1 MPMTPAEVERK
12 VRQLD
17 NDVQS
22 IYELLMAIQSTQ
34 TRHTNRLHEL
44 GEDIGSLVAKLDALD
59 TKVDSLDGRVASLD
73 TKVGALDT
81 KVGALD
87 TKVDSLDT
95 KVDSLDTKVDS
106 LGTQMSE
113 VLELLRAR

>member
-17 NDVQS
+17 HDVQS
-22 IYELLMAIQSTQ
+22 IYELLMTIQSTQ

-44 GEDIGSLVAKLDALD
+44 GEDVGSLGTRVDNLDTKVDALD
-59 TKVDSLDGRVASLD
+59 TKVDNLD
-73 TKVGALDT
+73 TKVD
-81 KVGALD
+81 ALD
-87 TKVDSLDT
+87 TKVDALDT
-95 KVDSLDTKVDS
+95 KVDA
-106 LGTQMSE
+106 LGTQMGE

>member
-1 MPMTPAEVERK
+1 MTPAEVERK

-22 IYELLMAIQSTQ
+22 IYELLMGIQSTQ

-44 GEDIGSLVAKLDALD
+44 GEDLGSLDA
-59 TKVDSLDGRVASLD
+59 
-73 TKVGALDT
+73 
-81 KVGALD
+81 
-87 TKVDSLDT
+87 KVDSLDT

-106 LGTQMSE
+106 LGTQMDE
-113 VLELLRAR
+113 VLQLLRAR

>member
-44 GEDIGSLVAKLDALD
+44 GEDVGSLGAKLDALD
-59 TKVDSLDGRVASLD
+59 TKVDSLDDRVESLD

-81 KVGALD
+81 KVDVLD
-87 TKVDSLDT
+87 VKVG
-95 KVDSLDTKVDS
+95 SLDTKVDS

>member
-22 IYELLMAIQSTQ
+22 IYELVMGIQLTQ
-34 TRHTNRLHEL
+34 TRHTNRLQEL
-44 GEDIGSLVAKLDALD
+44 GEDIGALS
-59 TKVDSLDGRVASLD
+59 TKVESLEV
-73 TKVGALDT
+73 KVT
-81 KVGALD
+81 
-87 TKVDSLDT
+87 SLDT
-95 KVDSLDTKVDS
+95 KVDSLDTKVDT

>member
-1 MPMTPAEVERK
+1 MSMTPAEIERK

-22 IYELLMAIQSTQ
+22 IYELLMGIQSTQ

-44 GEDIGSLVAKLDALD
+44 GEDVEALGARLDALD
-59 TKVDSLDGRVASLD
+59 GKVDTLDG
-73 TKVGALDT
+73 KVGALDG

-87 TKVDSLDT
+87 GKVDT
-95 KVDSLDTKVDS
+95 
-106 LGTQMSE
+106 LGAQMGQ

>member
-22 IYELLMAIQSTQ
+22 IYELLMGIQSTQ

-44 GEDIGSLVAKLDALD
+44 GEDVGALSA
-59 TKVDSLDGRVASLD
+59 KVDSLEGRFDSLEGRFDSLEGRFDSLDAKVGSLD
-73 TKVGALDT
+73 TKVET
-81 KVGALD
+81 
-87 TKVDSLDT
+87 
-95 KVDSLDTKVDS
+95 
-106 LGTQMSE
+106 LGSQMSE

>member
-44 GEDIGSLVAKLDALD
+44 GEDVGSLSTRVDALD
-59 TKVDSLDGRVASLD
+59 TKVDTLDA
-73 TKVGALDT
+73 
-81 KVGALD
+81 
-87 TKVDSLDT
+87 KVDT
-95 KVDSLDTKVDS
+95 

>member
-1 MPMTPAEVERK
+1 MSMPPAEIERK

-17 NDVQS
+17 HDVQS
-22 IYELLMAIQSTQ
+22 IYELLMGIQSTQ

-44 GEDIGSLVAKLDALD
+44 GEDVGALGARLDALD
-59 TKVDSLDGRVASLD
+59 TKVDAIDTKVDALD
-73 TKVGALDT
+73 TKVDALDT

-87 TKVDSLDT
+87 GKVGALDGKVDTLT
-95 KVDSLDTKVDS
+95 
-106 LGTQMSE
+106 GQMGQ

>member
-1 MPMTPAEVERK
+1 MSMTPAEIERK

-22 IYELLMAIQSTQ
+22 IYELLMGIQSTQ

-44 GEDIGSLVAKLDALD
+44 GEDVGALGARLDALD
-59 TKVDSLDGRVASLD
+59 GKVDTLDG
-73 TKVGALDT
+73 KVGALDG

-87 TKVDSLDT
+87 GKVDT
-95 KVDSLDTKVDS
+95 
-106 LGTQMSE
+106 LGAQMGE